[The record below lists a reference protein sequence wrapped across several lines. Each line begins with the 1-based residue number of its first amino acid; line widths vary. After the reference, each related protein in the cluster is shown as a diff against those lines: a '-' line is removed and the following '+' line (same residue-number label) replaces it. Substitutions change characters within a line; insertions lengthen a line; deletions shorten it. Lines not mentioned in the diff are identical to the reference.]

1 MRAQLERLLAEWR
14 QSRRLRLGVLVI
26 LLVLGLNAILVLSD
40 RQAAL
45 AEAYRRDA
53 DLLQRLDEASRESS
67 WPERADQAEAALEE
81 TLAGIAPVA
90 NAGLAQAEL
99 QAWLAGQAAQAGLEE
114 SRVRAEA
121 TLDVPDRP
129 ELWQVVARLDGRVP
143 EGRLP
148 ALLQSLSGG
157 LPWIQVERIDIS
169 SARQT
174 QVSLVVRAYYRKA
187 EAAPAPA
194 GADATGGTP

>member
-1 MRAQLERLLAEWR
+1 MRARLERLLAEWR

-26 LLVLGLNAILVLSD
+26 LMVVGLHAILVLSD

-45 AEAYRRDA
+45 ADTYRRDA
-53 DLLQRLDEASRESS
+53 DLLQRLDDASRESS
-67 WPERADQAEAALEE
+67 WPERADQAEAALAE

-114 SRVRAEA
+114 SRVRAET

-148 ALLQSLSGG
+148 ALLQSLSSG
-157 LPWIQVERIDIS
+157 LPWIQVERLDIS

-174 QVSLVVRAYYRKA
+174 QVSLVVRAFYRKA
-187 EAAPAPA
+187 ETAPAAPA
-194 GADATGGTP
+194 GAPEGGSP